1 MSTGT
6 RENENLKRP
15 FLAVLDRCYSHTG
28 YTVVRR
34 IWSGWARRRYGEEEA
49 RERAYGFTDK
59 WVDGNLL
66 AAIVL
71 SVVIVLLKDSGLFPL
86 LAVLSLWGLGRILE
100 ILIVQLHIVLIDS
113 FKPTNA
119 EMGTAEVKSVQR
131 SIVNLLI
138 NYLELIFWFVSL
150 SVVVAMLFEGG
161 LHGDWAYAVSSNFFG
176 CLTFDGDRLMELAG
190 GDAEGAF
197 RYLALFEAVAGT
209 VMNVIGISTFV
220 GAVGIHSRN
229 SAGDK

>member
-1 MSTGT
+1 MAIDTK
-6 RENENLKRP
+6 ENENLKRP

-34 IWSGWARRRYGEEEA
+34 VWSSWARRRYGEEEA
-49 RERAYGFTDK
+49 RERAYGFTDT

-71 SVVIVLLKDSGLFPL
+71 SVAIVLLKDTALFPL
-86 LAVLSLWGLGRILE
+86 LAALSLWGLGRILE

-113 FKPTNA
+113 FKPMNK
-119 EMGTAEVKSVQR
+119 EMGSAEVKSVQR

-138 NYLELIFWFVSL
+138 NYLELIFWFVSI
-150 SVVVAMLFEGG
+150 SVVVAVLFEGG

-176 CLTFDGDRLMELAG
+176 CLTFDGDRLMELVG

-197 RYLALFEAVAGT
+197 RYLALFETLAGT

-220 GAVGIHSRN
+220 GAVGIHSKRT
-229 SAGDK
+229 AGEE

>member
-1 MSTGT
+1 MAIDAK
-6 RENENLKRP
+6 ENENLKRP

-34 IWSGWARRRYGEEEA
+34 VWSGWARRRYGEEEA
-49 RERAYGFTDK
+49 RERAYGFTDI

-71 SVVIVLLKDSGLFPL
+71 SVAIVLLKDTALFPL

-113 FKPTNA
+113 FKPTNK
-119 EMGTAEVKSVQR
+119 EMGSAEVKSVQR

-138 NYLELIFWFVSL
+138 NYLELIFWFVSI
-150 SVVVAMLFEGG
+150 SVVVAVLFEGG
-161 LHGDWAYAVSSNFFG
+161 LHGGWAYVVSSNFFG
-176 CLTFDGDRLMELAG
+176 CLTFDGDRLMELVG

-197 RYLALFEAVAGT
+197 RYLALFETLAGT

-220 GAVGIHSRN
+220 GAVGIHSKRT
-229 SAGDK
+229 AGEE